1 MPTLKASIVCDFME
15 EAIWYRLYQGAQI
28 GEHSRCS
35 IYMLEPIYR
44 SAVDS
49 PQLYCPECGA
59 THPISLFT
67 KTCSRCSSVLFV
79 GYDYNDV
86 AKNLNKD
93 GTEASG
99 LWNYSNLLPPSRG
112 PTVSLG
118 EGGTFL
124 QRSSRLADACGVR
137 TLYLKN
143 ETMNPTGSFIDRGVA
158 VEISGAVASQVRELQ
173 CAPTGNLG
181 ASLAAYA
188 ARAGLE
194 CTVNISADINPGKLL
209 QMIAYDARIKL
220 GSMAPSRDPKCLRV
234 TPVDPYILEGEKT
247 IAFEVWDQLRPKLD
261 THVIAPMGTGGL
273 ITMLWK
279 GMRELVKVGV
289 AEEAECRL
297 TGVQASGC
305 APIVEAFRKN
315 TTVRETENT
324 ETLAIDLKV
333 TRPPLGD
340 MALDAIHS
348 SHGSALAVSDEEI
361 LEATRLLAKTEGIF
375 AEPVS
380 ASTVAALKKMVDA
393 KEIDPQ
399 DEVVCV
405 ITGAGLKDPSATSR
419 LLDRRRRVKFLVRH
433 KGSLEPTIMGKT
445 KTMILQLLG
454 KRETYGYEAWKQ
466 LGKQGIHIRIPS
478 IYQHFSELEALG
490 LVERSKTLT
499 VAGKPERRCYLLTT
513 RGRETLTALNR
524 FRPDQS

>member
-1 MPTLKASIVCDFME
+1 M
-15 EAIWYRLYQGAQI
+15 
-28 GEHSRCS
+28 
-35 IYMLEPIYR
+35 
-44 SAVDS
+44 DS
-49 PQLYCPECGA
+49 PQLYCTECGA
-59 THPISLFT
+59 TYPISLFT

-79 GYDYNDV
+79 SYDYNEV
-86 AKNLNKD
+86 AKNLNNTKRE
-93 GTEASG
+93 TKPSG
-99 LWNYSNLLPPSRG
+99 LWNYSELLPPSSG
-112 PTVSLG
+112 STVSLG

-124 QRSSRLADACGVR
+124 QRSSRLADTCGVR
-137 TLYLKN
+137 ALYLKN
-143 ETMNPTGSFIDRGVA
+143 ETTNPTGSFIDRGVA
-158 VEISGAVASQVRELQ
+158 LEVSAAAASAVREFQ

-188 ARAGLE
+188 ARAGME
-194 CTVNISADINPGKLL
+194 CTINISSDINPGKLL
-209 QMIAYDARIKL
+209 QMIACDARIKL
-220 GSMAPSRDPKCLRV
+220 GSMTPSKDPKCLWV

-247 IAFEVWDQLRPKLD
+247 IAFEVWDQLRPKLH

-279 GMRELVKVGV
+279 GMKELIKVGV
-289 AEEAECRL
+289 AEEAGCRL
-297 TGVQASGC
+297 TGVQAIGC
-305 APIVEAFRKN
+305 APIVEAFKKS
-315 TTVRETENT
+315 TTVRETKNT

-348 SHGSALAVSDEEI
+348 SHGSALAVSDDEI

-380 ASTVAALKKMVDA
+380 ASTVAALRKMVDT
-393 KEIDPQ
+393 KDIDPQ
-399 DEVVCV
+399 DDVICV

-419 LLDRRRRVKFLVRH
+419 LLNRRRRVKFLVRH
-433 KGSLEPTIMGKT
+433 KESLEPTIMGKT
-445 KTMILQLLG
+445 KTMILQLLD

-466 LGKQGIHIRIPS
+466 LEKQGIHIRIPS
-478 IYQHFSELEALG
+478 IYQHLSELEALG

-499 VAGKPERRCYLLTT
+499 VAGKPERRCYLLTL

-524 FRPDQS
+524 FRPN